1 MTENF
6 ASRRRFQFDLGTMFG
21 VTLLVAIWA
30 WGTTIVPPMSEVGI
44 NGGVY
49 EPNVEWF
56 LFTAFTC
63 IAIWNLIVSAARC
76 RKRAID
82 SGKPSEPPSA
92 TPS

>member
-44 NGGVY
+44 NGGV
-49 EPNVEWF
+49 
-56 LFTAFTC
+56 L
-63 IAIWNLIVSAARC
+63 
-76 RKRAID
+76 
-82 SGKPSEPPSA
+82 
-92 TPS
+92 